1 MSLETLSER
10 ERQIAFL
17 MAKGLTNKAIAR
29 KLGIA
34 EQTVKRHVHT
44 VFQKSGIHPRAKL
57 AVKIL
62 SELKLL
68 LATPSQGGELRAA
81 HQSGRVQVM
90 RAIREPDSEAAAPS
104 RPPTAA

>member
-1 MSLETLSER
+1 MGLETLSER

-17 MAKGLTNKAIAR
+17 MAKGLSNKAIAR

-34 EQTVKRHVHT
+34 EGTVKMHVHR
-44 VFQKSGIHPRAKL
+44 VLEKSGIHTRAKL

-68 LATPSQGGELRAA
+68 LAPPPREGSQEQCTKSA
-81 HQSGRVQVM
+81 RVQVM
-90 RAIREPDSEAAAPS
+90 ADQITIGSGIWTGLPVW
-104 RPPTAA
+104 